1 LLEVRERAEKRADAI
16 IDVVIDLLESEGYDA
31 VQVRTVAR
39 RAQVSLAT
47 MYKLF
52 GTRDELIVAALER
65 WLDANAY
72 GPLTMPE
79 PDESPYETLAR
90 VLRTVF
96 EPWEQHPRVVEAYHR
111 ARSGPGGERLDLHG
125 LAMVHPIVKA
135 ALPDADPQYVSDIEL
150 IHGYVVRG
158 AIARFADGEIAV
170 TDILPILERALF
182 LLTTDV
188 RLGSAGARPRA
199 VDGAQP
205 STTAK
210 PRRTRAASR
219 RHSA

>member
-1 LLEVRERAEKRADAI
+1 MFRIRERAEARADAI
-16 IDVVIDLLESEGYDA
+16 IDVVLDLLETEGYDA
-31 VQVRTVAR
+31 VTVPTVAR
-39 RAQVSLAT
+39 RARISLAT

-52 GTRDELIVAALER
+52 GTRDELIVVALER

-72 GPLTMPE
+72 GALTMPE
-79 PDESPYETLAR
+79 PDESPYDTMVR

-96 EPWEQHPRVVEAYHR
+96 EPWEQHPRMLEAYHR
-111 ARSGPGGERLDLHG
+111 ARSGPAGERLDLHG

-135 ALPDADPQYVSDIEL
+135 ALPDADPQYLSDIEL

-158 AIARFADGEIAV
+158 AITRFADGEIAV

-182 LLTTDV
+182 LLTTDNRV
-188 RLGSAGARPRA
+188 GKARSRPRT
-199 VDGAQP
+199 VEGAQP
-205 STTAK
+205 STVAK
-210 PRRTRAASR
+210 RRATPAS